1 MRIAFALPMLT
12 LSGPDRLEAGGQGW
26 LCLNGGRF
34 WLRHG
39 RSSSTSSAT
48 TATWYGRNSRVD
60 HLDPFGTIHV
70 NLLSQFGISG
80 YLMIFDDVCAWHL
93 ISFVA

>member
-39 RSSSTSSAT
+39 R
-48 TATWYGRNSRVD
+48 GEVLQ
-60 HLDPFGTIHV
+60 HQVLLQPLGMGGT
-70 NLLSQFGISG
+70 LE
-80 YLMIFDDVCAWHL
+80 
-93 ISFVA
+93 